1 MTTSTRQVAPIGG
14 ATRRKG
20 KPWTQRDRWL
30 GLSFVLPT
38 VILFALFSVYPFVR
52 TIELSLT
59 DWDGLSKSYDY
70 VGFANYLAAFSDSV
84 WWGSMGNGLILSVV
98 ALTVMQL
105 LGMLLALAVNGRP
118 RGAGIYQAVFYVP
131 PILSGIVV
139 AILWKWIYDP
149 MTGALNQGL
158 DAIGLGS
165 LAQPWLGDARTA
177 LWAISAASVWQGVG
191 YPFLL
196 FLAGL
201 QGVPVELYEAA
212 RVDGASSWHLFTRI
226 TLPLMLPVIGTV
238 SVLTF
243 LGGMQTFN
251 LVLAMTNGG
260 PGYATEVPILTI
272 YRNAFGH
279 TPNFGYAS
287 ALSMIF
293 GVLLLIVSLL
303 SLRLTK
309 RRF

>member
-1 MTTSTRQVAPIGG
+1 MTTDALERRLPRRRTRH
-14 ATRRKG
+14 KG
-20 KPWTQRDRWL
+20 QPWARHDRWI
-30 GLSFVLPT
+30 GLAFVLPT
-38 VILFALFSVYPFVR
+38 VVLFALFSVYPFIR

-59 DWDGLSKSYDY
+59 NWDGLSRSYDY
-70 VGFANYLAAFSDSV
+70 VGLANYVAAAFDGV
-84 WWGSMGNGLILSVV
+84 WWSSMFNGLILSGV

-105 LGMLLALAVNGRP
+105 IGMLLALAVNSRP
-118 RGAGIYQAVFYVP
+118 RGAGLYQAVFYIP

-158 DAIGLGS
+158 ASIGLGDW
-165 LAQPWLGDARTA
+165 AQPWLGDASTA

-201 QGVPVELYEAA
+201 QGVPTELYEAA
-212 RVDGASSWHLFTRI
+212 RVDGASAWQLFTRI
-226 TLPLMLPVIGTV
+226 TLPLMMPVIGTV

-272 YRNAFGH
+272 YRSAFGH
-279 TPNFGYAS
+279 TPSFGYAS